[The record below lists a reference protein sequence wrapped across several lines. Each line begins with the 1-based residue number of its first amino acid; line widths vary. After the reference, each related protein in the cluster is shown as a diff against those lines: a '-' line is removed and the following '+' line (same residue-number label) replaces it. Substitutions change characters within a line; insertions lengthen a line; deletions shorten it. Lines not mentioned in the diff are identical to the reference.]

1 MSHSRSDVQRLFGHF
16 GLDPAD
22 YVVSFGAPTK
32 VAGGQ
37 PARAVS
43 AGVDNTANNG
53 SERELFDYR
62 NFELS
67 R

>member
-22 YVVSFGAPTK
+22 YVVSFGSPAK
-32 VAGGQ
+32 VASVQ
-37 PARAVS
+37 PSRAVS
-43 AGVDNTANNG
+43 GRADKTANNG